1 MRVGLITFH
10 KSYNCGSILQAYAL
24 KTVISEK
31 LGHECEI
38 IDFSNEGQERMYS
51 VLVKPK
57 RFKDMLRN
65 GLYSLFYIQ
74 MKRHYIDYKK
84 YIDELF
90 DLKGKTYRNSQ
101 ELKSANIEDR
111 YDVLVCGSDQVWN
124 TKCKDA
130 DDAYFLDFA
139 SKTKKVAYATSMGA
153 VRIKTQG
160 KDIENHYSEL
170 LADFSA
176 ISVREKS
183 AQKWIQELTDKK
195 VQITADPTLLLS
207 RSYFDRLL
215 PDKKIV
221 EGNFIFYYSFGYNHC
236 INKIVKE
243 LSDKTGLPVY
253 VMNAEYWGRKHLFT
267 YGFKLSKHSGPD
279 VFLRLMKDAKIVV
292 TTSLHGSIFASKY
305 KKCFWYIKGADHDP
319 NDDRSTSLLSQL
331 GLSNR
336 FVDRE
341 ELMSRDPY
349 EKIDYDSTENLVNEL
364 VEESITFLKNTLK

>member
-1 MRVGLITFH
+1 
-10 KSYNCGSILQAYAL
+10 
-24 KTVISEK
+24 
-31 LGHECEI
+31 
-38 IDFSNEGQERMYS
+38 
-51 VLVKPK
+51 
-57 RFKDMLRN
+57 
-65 GLYSLFYIQ
+65 
-74 MKRHYIDYKK
+74 
-84 YIDELF
+84 
-90 DLKGKTYRNSQ
+90 
-101 ELKSANIEDR
+101 
-111 YDVLVCGSDQVWN
+111 
-124 TKCKDA
+124 
-130 DDAYFLDFA
+130 
-139 SKTKKVAYATSMGA
+139 MGA